1 MVCCC
6 SSSIQFKYLNRKGK
20 QNIYLFIQESVE
32 EVLLSNIN
40 NNKKCTLY
48 TKITWQ
54 EKIIEQK
61 KSLQNKFFNSKK
73 ICVCIQN
80 IQTHKGT
87 WAAHTRYIS
96 HPACIVDT
104 FKINIF
110 SQFISSSSSTLKKKQ
125 KKSPFY
131 IPFSIDTR
139 EMIMMMI
146 LYIRKGKESLE
157 SCIYLPQNN

>member
-1 MVCCC
+1 MVSRRCFFYVMVCCC

-40 NNKKCTLY
+40 NNNKKKCTLY

-61 KSLQNKFFNSKK
+61 KSLQNKFFNLKK

-80 IQTHKGT
+80 IQIHKGT

-125 KKSPFY
+125 KKNHLF
-131 IPFSIDTR
+131 T
-139 EMIMMMI
+139 
-146 LYIRKGKESLE
+146 
-157 SCIYLPQNN
+157 YLSV